1 MIGTLNNEQVDQV
14 LRENI
19 VGRIGCADGEKIMV
33 VPVNYVFDGKSIIG
47 HSLPGTKITMM
58 RRNPRVCFEVDEIKS
73 PDQWKSVMLWG
84 EYQELND
91 ERDRYYAMKQFVDR
105 MIHLKI
111 SESAI
116 PPEKEEQRVHPRA
129 NGNVRPV
136 IYRIVIT
143 EKSGRFEH

>member
-1 MIGTLNNEQVDQV
+1 MIGVLNNEQVDQV

-19 VGRIGCADGEKIMV
+19 VGRIGCADGGKIMV
-33 VPVNYVFDGKSIIG
+33 VPVNYVFDGKCIIG
-47 HSLPGTKITMM
+47 HSLPGTKISMM
-58 RRNPRVCFEVDEIKS
+58 RRNPRVCFEVDEIKN
-73 PDQWKSVMLWG
+73 PDQWKSVMVWG

-116 PPEKEEQRVHPRA
+116 PPEGEAHRVYPGA

-143 EKSGRFEH
+143 GKSGRFEN